1 MRNVV
6 YRSMVTCNTWFWCA
20 AGHHGMSR
28 EVSLLRVFWRG
39 WVECNFLSRYLVE
52 FINEAIQA
60 WIWGGLRRFESTIS
74 VSLFPLE
81 WALVV
86 CDFQGIRFIQLINY
100 IGAKFLVTF
109 PYYSFNVSK
118 TCSDVTSLV
127 PAVFTLF
134 SLFVMLLKAIL
145 GEGLS
150 ILKLFF
156 AKNQLLFYWFP
167 ILFFCSLHYCFPLCY
182 YFLPSAYF
190 IFYWLLFPVF

>member
-1 MRNVV
+1 M
-6 YRSMVTCNTWFWCA
+6 
-20 AGHHGMSR
+20 
-28 EVSLLRVFWRG
+28 
-39 WVECNFLSRYLVE
+39 
-52 FINEAIQA
+52 
-60 WIWGGLRRFESTIS
+60 
-74 VSLFPLE
+74 
-81 WALVV
+81 VV
-86 CDFQGIRFIQLINY
+86 CDFQGIRFIQLINN

-156 AKNQLLFYWFP
+156 AKNQLLFY
-167 ILFFCSLHYCFPLCY
+167 
-182 YFLPSAYF
+182 
-190 IFYWLLFPVF
+190 